1 MYNDCIN
8 QQQRDTDMKF
18 QITTVNTYDAS
29 FTSNIIEAVDI
40 IDCMMKYYETDD
52 EDLKL
57 ELQESLKIKTN
68 QGLSVNESGGW
79 KSHDEEQILLI
90 VEV

>member
-1 MYNDCIN
+1 
-8 QQQRDTDMKF
+8 MKF

>member
-1 MYNDCIN
+1 MYNDYIN

-18 QITTVNTYDAS
+18 QITTVNLYNAS

-40 IDCMMKYYETDD
+40 IDCMMEYYETDD

-57 ELQESLKIKTN
+57 ELQESLKSDSN
-68 QGLSVNESGGW
+68 QGLSINESGGW